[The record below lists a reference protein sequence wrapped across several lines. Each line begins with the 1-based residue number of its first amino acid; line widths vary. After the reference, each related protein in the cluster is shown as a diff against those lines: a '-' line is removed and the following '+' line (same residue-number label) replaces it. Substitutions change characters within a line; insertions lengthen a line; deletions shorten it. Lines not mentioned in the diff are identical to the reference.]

1 MPASYVERMLG
12 DNERIVHTARQHW
25 FVLLRSI
32 LVELVF
38 IAAIAV
44 ASGLAAAF
52 YEAAWLGLVFLLIP
66 LASLGAD
73 LLNWANRQYIIT
85 NRRVIQVTGVFNKNV
100 TDSSLEKVT
109 DLKLVQSALGRLLN
123 YGDIE
128 ILTASELGVNLFQ
141 RIAEPIKFKTAML
154 NAKEKM
160 GQDEGRVG
168 MDSGAAREAIPDMI
182 AQLDS
187 LRQRGVLT
195 EDEFARK
202 KADLLAKM

>member
-12 DNERIVHTARQHW
+12 DKERIVHIARQHW

-38 IAAIAV
+38 IVAIAV
-44 ASGLAAAF
+44 ASILGAGVN
-52 YEAAWLGLVFLLIP
+52 EVAWFGLVFLLIP
-66 LASLGAD
+66 LASLAAD
-73 LLNWANRQYIIT
+73 LLNWTNRQYIIT
-85 NRRVIQVTGVFNKNV
+85 NRRVIQVTGVFNKHV

-109 DLKLVQSALGRLLN
+109 DLKMVQSALGRLLN

-128 ILTASELGVNLFQ
+128 ILTASELGVNLFR

-160 GQDEGRVG
+160 GSEEIR
-168 MDSGAAREAIPDMI
+168 MAGAPKQGDIPEMI
-182 AQLDS
+182 AQLDG

>member
-12 DNERIVHTARQHW
+12 DKERIVHQTRQHW
-25 FVLLRSI
+25 FVLLHSI

-38 IAAIAV
+38 ITAIAI
-44 ASGLAAAF
+44 ASALAVSFVNPAASW
-52 YEAAWLGLVFLLIP
+52 ALVFLLIP
-66 LASLGAD
+66 MASLAAD
-73 LLNWANRQYIIT
+73 LLNWTNRQYIIT
-85 NRRVIQVTGVFNKNV
+85 NRRVIQVTGVFNKHV

-109 DLKLVQSALGRLLN
+109 DLKMVQSALGRLLN

-141 RIAEPIKFKTAML
+141 RISEPIKFKTAML

-160 GQDEGRVG
+160 GSDEVRIG
-168 MDSGAAREAIPDMI
+168 GAPKQGDIPEMI
-182 AQLDS
+182 AQLDG
-187 LRQRGVLT
+187 LRKRGVLT